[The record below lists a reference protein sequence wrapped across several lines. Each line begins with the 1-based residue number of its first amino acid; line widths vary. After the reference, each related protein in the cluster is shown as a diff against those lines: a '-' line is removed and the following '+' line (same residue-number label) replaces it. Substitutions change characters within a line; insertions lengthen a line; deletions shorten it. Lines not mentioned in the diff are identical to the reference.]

1 MKKTILIILIT
12 VVVTSLLWLVV
23 AKASGNDATSKYFV
37 DYEQSIIGKWIPVE
51 EADLDLEFTKY
62 GIMKWRVGAF
72 EDTFDEID
80 FEDKNNILN
89 SLATLFNDM
98 LEVEMP
104 YYVDGRLL
112 HFRDIDTS
120 KDIVAEINI
129 YVEAGVEYLE
139 IYDVTNLAGKYKRVA
154 PYK

>member
-1 MKKTILIILIT
+1 MKKTVLIILIT
-12 VVVTSLLWLVV
+12 VVATSLLWLVV
-23 AKASGNDATSKYFV
+23 AKASGGGAKTKYFL
-37 DYEQSIIGKWIPVE
+37 DYEQTIIGKWIPVE
-51 EADLDLEFTKY
+51 EADFDLEFTKY
-62 GIMKWRVGAF
+62 GIMKWIVGAF

-89 SLATLFNDM
+89 SLATLFDDM

-139 IYDVTNLAGKYKRVA
+139 IYDVTNLAGKYKRVTS
-154 PYK
+154 YK